1 MASAL
6 DGITVLD
13 LTDGPAGALTTM
25 FLCDYGARV
34 IRVVDSSDTT
44 PRRGGYL
51 VWDRGK
57 ECIRLDL
64 SRIVPP
70 AQRSYA
76 GATNAPTASDDPTIV
91 YERLLRA
98 VDVLV
103 ENFAPS
109 SRHQAIVSFDWL
121 SALNPRL
128 IHCSI
133 TAYGKHGPLKDE
145 PPIDDLVM
153 ARMGILGS
161 QPGFRPPPV
170 HVVHPLPSV
179 GAAILA
185 AQGIAA
191 ALLAREKTGLGRT
204 VDTSLM
210 AGALVYHPKLTGDK
224 LLPNVFQTH
233 PSGSAAFYSVYECA
247 DGNWVQ
253 LGCVHVGFITT
264 AATVMGIKDVI
275 NEPRFNRGRPPQ
287 DTQEDRELRAI
298 VAQVIRTRPYAE
310 WASIFDEADVPF
322 AQARLTEESLDDPQ
336 VAANSMAIE
345 LQDPEVGPLVQMGVP
360 IELSATTGRVQGP
373 RVLPATQPG
382 RLPDDRPD
390 LPPASDS
397 QPRQTGPFDPP
408 LKGIRVLEIT
418 NLIAGPTAGRLLAD
432 LGADVIKFE
441 PLDGDM
447 SRPIGRTYFF
457 NLNAHKRSMSVNTRT
472 PEGKEVAQ
480 KVAATAD
487 VLLANMRPG
496 ATERMGI
503 GPEIL
508 KTLNPRIIETHVT
521 GYGWRGPYAHRPGID
536 PLAQAL
542 MGLQRAQGG
551 PGNPPV
557 FPAQLAPTDFTTGAM
572 GALGAILALFVRER
586 TSVVQRVDSNLLNG
600 GIILSSEWFTRYA
613 GRPTRRLADKGQYG
627 LDAFHRLYQAH
638 DGWLYVVAETPAER
652 LALCRALDCEDVSR
666 ADADAPAGCHPAEAP
681 LAQALA
687 QRFAGLTLAESLAR
701 LQKAGVSSA
710 PAVEGHSEL
719 FLDDPHAAANDM
731 VVVHRHPV
739 IGRLRLARHYIR
751 FGNTQ
756 VVPGRPTPLLGEHT
770 REILQE
776 VGFTEQ
782 GIAELYTKGVVRT
795 EEPVGV

>member
-1 MASAL
+1 LLCSA
-6 DGITVLD
+6 
-13 LTDGPAGALTTM
+13 
-25 FLCDYGARV
+25 
-34 IRVVDSSDTT
+34 
-44 PRRGGYL
+44 
-51 VWDRGK
+51 
-57 ECIRLDL
+57 
-64 SRIVPP
+64 
-70 AQRSYA
+70 
-76 GATNAPTASDDPTIV
+76 
-91 YERLLRA
+91 
-98 VDVLV
+98 DVLV

-109 SRHQAIVSFDWL
+109 SRYQAIVPFDWL

-153 ARMGILGS
+153 ARLGILGS

-185 AQGIAA
+185 AQGITA

-204 VDTSLM
+204 VDTSLL

-233 PSGSAAFYSVYECA
+233 PSGSGAFYSVYECA

-264 AATVMGIKDVI
+264 AAAVMGIKDVI

-287 DTQEDRELRAI
+287 DTQEDRELRAL
-298 VAQVIRTRPYAE
+298 VAQVIHTKPYAE
-310 WASIFDEADVPF
+310 WASIFEDADVPF

-336 VAANSMAIE
+336 VAANGMVVE
-345 LQDPEVGPLVQMGVP
+345 VQDPEVGPMLQMGVP
-360 IELSATTGRVQGP
+360 IELSATPGRVKGP
-373 RVLPATQPG
+373 RMLPSAPSG
-382 RLPDDRPD
+382 RLPDDLPD
-390 LPPASDS
+390 ISLVAPQ
-397 QPRQTGPFDPP
+397 QPQQTGPFDPP
-408 LKGIRVLEIT
+408 LQGIRVLEIT

-503 GPEIL
+503 GPEVL

-572 GALGAILALFVRER
+572 GALGTILALFVRER
-586 TSVVQRVDSNLLNG
+586 TGVVQRVDSNLLNG

-613 GRPTRRLADKGQYG
+613 GKPTRRLADRGQYG
-627 LDAFHRLYQAH
+627 LDAWHRLYQVH

-652 LALCRALDCEDVSR
+652 LALCRALDC
-666 ADADAPAGCHPAEAP
+666 ADTDQTNADPPAGCHPAETP

-687 QRFAGLTLAESLAR
+687 QRFAGLSLVESLAR
-701 LQKAGVSSA
+701 LQQAGIPCA
-710 PAVEGHSEL
+710 PAVAGHSEL

-731 VVVHRHPV
+731 VVVYQHPV

-751 FGNTQ
+751 FGHTQ
-756 VVPGRPTPLLGEHT
+756 VVAGRPTPLLGEHT

-776 VGFTEQ
+776 VGCTEQ
-782 GIAELYTKGVVRT
+782 FIADVYAKGAAKT